1 MFASIVAQNAHQ
13 GALEAAEKIGRELA
27 ARMLKNGADVIL
39 NAARATTDAEI
50 KKSREDAEAKLKQEE
65 EEKAKLEE
73 KNKVEK
79 GEVEESSNCKD
90 TA

>member
-13 GALEAAEKIGRELA
+13 GALETAEKIGRELA
-27 ARMLKNGADVIL
+27 ARMLKNGADIIL

-65 EEKAKLEE
+65 EEAKLEK